1 MINLLFVDDD
11 VLTCKLFKS
20 AFERHGYHVECCYN
34 GKEALE
40 KIRVYSPDCIITDI
54 QMGVMD
60 GNELIGKLK
69 ESRCNTPIIALTG
82 NPKDI
87 STLSADAYLP
97 KPLNF
102 DILTVTIAKLLKEK
116 SLSAQSAEY
125 EIGSYVFHAGNHTL
139 IVNDEKIEMLPKE
152 AMLLELLCK
161 NLGKNVL
168 RDDIAAVLWY
178 GAEKNN
184 IAHNLGTLVYNLRH
198 YLAKDKNISI
208 TVVRGDSVRLE
219 VG

>member
-40 KIRVYSPDCIITDI
+40 KMKIYSPDCVVTDI
-54 QMGVMD
+54 QMELMD

-69 ESRCNTPIIALTG
+69 ESRCSAPIIALTG

-102 DILTVTIAKLLKEK
+102 DILTVTIAKLLKEE
-116 SLSAQSAEY
+116 SVCIESAKY
-125 EIGSYVFHAGNHTL
+125 KIGSYDFHVRSRTL
-139 IVNDEKIEMLPKE
+139 ISNGKKIEMLPKE
-152 AMLLELLCK
+152 ALLLELLCK

-168 RDDIAAVLWY
+168 REDIAALLWY

-184 IAHNLGTLVYNLRH
+184 ITHHLGTLVYNLRH
-198 YLAKDKNISI
+198 YLAKDKHISI
-208 TVVRGDSVRLE
+208 TVVRGDSVRLQVE
-219 VG
+219 

>member
-40 KIRVYSPDCIITDI
+40 KMKIYSPDCVVTDI
-54 QMGVMD
+54 QMELMD

-69 ESRCNTPIIALTG
+69 ESFCSAQIIALTG

-102 DILTVTIAKLLKEK
+102 DILTVTIAKLLKEE
-116 SLSAQSAEY
+116 SVCIESAKY
-125 EIGSYVFHAGNHTL
+125 KIGSYDFHVRSRTL
-139 IVNDEKIEMLPKE
+139 ISNGKKIEMLPKE
-152 AMLLELLCK
+152 ALLLELLCK

-198 YLAKDKNISI
+198 YLANDKNISI

-219 VG
+219 VE

>member
-1 MINLLFVDDD
+1 
-11 VLTCKLFKS
+11 
-20 AFERHGYHVECCYN
+20 
-34 GKEALE
+34 
-40 KIRVYSPDCIITDI
+40 
-54 QMGVMD
+54 MD

-69 ESRCNTPIIALTG
+69 ESCCRVPIIAFTG

-87 STLSADAYLP
+87 STLSANAYLP

-102 DILTVTIAKLLKEK
+102 DILNVTIAKLLKEK
-116 SLSAQSAEY
+116 SACVESSEY
-125 EIGSYVFHAGNHTL
+125 KIGSYTFYVESRTL
-139 IVNDEKIEMLPKE
+139 ISNGENIEMLPKE
-152 AMLLELLCK
+152 ALLLDLLCK

-184 IAHNLGTLVYNLRH
+184 IAHNLGNLVYNLRH

-219 VG
+219 VE